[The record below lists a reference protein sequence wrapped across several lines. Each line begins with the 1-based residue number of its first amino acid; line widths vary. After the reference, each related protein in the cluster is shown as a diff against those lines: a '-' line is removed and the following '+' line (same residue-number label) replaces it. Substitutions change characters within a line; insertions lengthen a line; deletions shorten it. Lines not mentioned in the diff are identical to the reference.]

1 MFEVRPR
8 DLIWLYIFLLYVPL
22 CLLVY
27 RRLSPSLSPT
37 SKRLTIGMLT
47 AQVLVMVLSLAIR
60 PTSLFQEW
68 LWKLGAE
75 WNIPSALASAQLAL
89 VAFVALLTAWLTRT
103 IPAWQRLYLLGL
115 GLIFLF
121 LGLDEFFD
129 FRIFIDNL
137 RGHYMTVGAAMV
149 VATIIV
155 AVRSPRRS
163 WIWQICLLLGLSIVA
178 VGGLVFDVSSDFCG
192 TIGFLRPSGGCLE
205 PDYFEESLEILG
217 VWLALIALLGQ
228 FSRIVPCPHPRVRH
242 ALYVAPVLWI
252 LVVARASPVPDVPY
266 QKFGYGIQPAL
277 VRFESEEYLYGY
289 HIERKDEAVGFQLYS
304 YPWGSNDI
312 GLGYSIHL
320 VDQTRGGSVASRD
333 NLLKRDRSFQLFGD
347 NFVRVYAQEIEIE
360 FPPEAPVNRAL
371 WVVLT
376 LWRQRDDE
384 YARQKVLSSDLPL
397 LGESQVILGELV
409 LPAASAAP
417 PTRPLAAFDSGVALH
432 AVSMPERAITGEAL
446 EITFSWGSDESGG
459 EDLMQFL
466 HFGHLS
472 PPGEGGSAEG
482 GAESFQSGSWF
493 VFDQQPLGPRLPTRL
508 WYAGLADSETWHVML
523 PADLPPGRYSVFTG
537 LYRARD
543 QVRVPARQADGRL
556 WLDARV
562 PLGIIM
568 IE

>member
-37 SKRLTIGMLT
+37 SRRLTIGMLA
-47 AQVLVMVLSLAIR
+47 AQVVVIVLSLAIR

-68 LWKLGAE
+68 LWKLDGE

-89 VAFVALLTAWLTRT
+89 VGLVALFTAWLTRT

-115 GLIFLF
+115 GLVFLF
-121 LGLDEFFD
+121 LGLDEFLD
-129 FRIFIDNL
+129 FRTSIQNL
-137 RGHYMTVGAAMV
+137 RGHYMIVGAAMAA
-149 VATIIV
+149 ATVIV

-178 VGGLVFDVSSDFCG
+178 LGGLLFDVTPDFCG
-192 TIGFLRPSGGCLE
+192 AIGIFRPAGGCLE
-205 PDYFEESLEILG
+205 PDYFEESFEVLG

-228 FSRIVPCPHPRVRH
+228 FSRIVPTPEPRVRL
-242 ALYVAPVLWI
+242 ALYVAPALWI
-252 LVVARASPVPDVPY
+252 LLLARASPVPNIPY

-289 HIERKDEAVGFQLYS
+289 HIERKDEAIGLQLYS
-304 YPWGSNDI
+304 YPWGSIDI

-320 VDQTRGGSVASRD
+320 VDQTGGGSVVSRD
-333 NLLKRDRSFQLFGD
+333 NLLKRDRNFQLFGD

-360 FPPEAPVNRAL
+360 FPTEAPVNRAL

-376 LWRQRDDE
+376 LWRRRGDE

-397 LGESQVILGELV
+397 LGDSQVILGELV
-409 LPAASAAP
+409 LPSDSPAP
-417 PTRPLAAFDSGVALH
+417 PPPPLAAFDSGVALH
-432 AVSMPERAITGEAL
+432 AVSMPERAIAGETL
-446 EITFSWGSDESGG
+446 EISFSWGSDESGG
-459 EDLMQFL
+459 EDQVQFL
-466 HFGHLS
+466 HFGREET
-472 PPGEGGSAEG
+472 GE
-482 GAESFQSGSWF
+482 WF
-493 VFDQQPLGPRLPTRL
+493 VYDQQPLGRRLPTRL
-508 WYAGLADSETWHVML
+508 WYAGLADSETWEVML
-523 PADLPPGRYSVFTG
+523 PGDLAPGQYSVFTG

-543 QVRVPARQADGRL
+543 QERVPARQADGTP

-562 PLGIIM
+562 PLGSIT

>member
-37 SKRLTIGMLT
+37 SRRLTIGMLA
-47 AQVLVMVLSLAIR
+47 AQVVVIVLSLAIR

-68 LWKLGAE
+68 LWKLDGE

-89 VAFVALLTAWLTRT
+89 VGLVALFTAWLART

-115 GLIFLF
+115 GLVFLF
-121 LGLDEFFD
+121 LGLDEFLD
-129 FRIFIDNL
+129 FRTSIQNL
-137 RGHYMTVGAAMV
+137 RGHYMIVGAAMAA
-149 VATIIV
+149 ATVIV

-178 VGGLVFDVSSDFCG
+178 LGGLLFDVTPDFCG
-192 TIGFLRPSGGCLE
+192 AIGIFRPSGGCLE
-205 PDYFEESLEILG
+205 PDYFEESFEVLG

-228 FSRIVPCPHPRVRH
+228 FSRIVPTPEPRVRL

-252 LVVARASPVPDVPY
+252 LLLARASPVPNIPY

-289 HIERKDEAVGFQLYS
+289 HIERKDEAIGLQLYS
-304 YPWGSNDI
+304 YPWGSIDI

-320 VDQTRGGSVASRD
+320 VDQTGGGSVVSRD
-333 NLLKRDRSFQLFGD
+333 NLLKRDRNFQLFGD

-360 FPPEAPVNRAL
+360 FPTEAPVNRAL

-376 LWRQRDDE
+376 LWRRRGDE

-397 LGESQVILGELV
+397 LGDSQVILGELV
-409 LPAASAAP
+409 LPSDSPAP
-417 PTRPLAAFDSGVALH
+417 PTFPLAAFDSGVFLY
-432 AVSMPERAITGEAL
+432 AVSMPERAITGETL
-446 EITFSWGSDESGG
+446 DITFSWGSDESGD
-459 EDLMQFL
+459 EDQVQFL
-466 HFGHLS
+466 HFGREET
-472 PPGEGGSAEG
+472 GE
-482 GAESFQSGSWF
+482 WF
-493 VFDQQPLGPRLPTRL
+493 VYDQQPLGRRLPTRL
-508 WYAGLADSETWHVML
+508 WYAGLADSETWEVML
-523 PADLPPGRYSVFTG
+523 PGDLAPGQYSVFTG

-543 QVRVPARQADGRL
+543 QERVPARQADGTP

-562 PLGIIM
+562 PLGSIT

>member
-1 MFEVRPR
+1 MIEVRPR

-27 RRLSPSLSPT
+27 RRLRPSLSST
-37 SKRLTIGMLT
+37 SKRLAIGMLA

-68 LWKLGAE
+68 LWKLDAE

-89 VAFVALLTAWLTRT
+89 VGFVALLTAWLTRT

-115 GLIFLF
+115 SLVFLF
-121 LGLDEFFD
+121 LSLDEFFD
-129 FRIFIDNL
+129 FRTSIQNL
-137 RGHYMTVGAAMV
+137 RGHYLTVGAALV
-149 VATIIV
+149 VATVIV

-178 VGGLVFDVSSDFCG
+178 VGGLAFDVSSDFCG
-192 TIGFLRPSGGCLE
+192 AIGFLRPSGGCLE
-205 PDYFEESLEILG
+205 PDYFEESLEVLG
-217 VWLALIALLGQ
+217 VWLALVALLGQ
-228 FSRIVPCPHPRVRH
+228 YSRIVPSPQPRVRR
-242 ALYVAPVLWI
+242 ALYVAPLLWI
-252 LVVARASPVPDVPY
+252 FLLARASPVPNIPY

-289 HIERKDEAVGFQLYS
+289 HIEKKEEAVGLQLYS
-304 YPWGSNDI
+304 YPWGSIDD

-320 VDQTRGGSVASRD
+320 VDQTSGGSVASRD

-397 LGESQVILGELV
+397 LGDSQVILGELV
-409 LPAASAAP
+409 LPTASPAP
-417 PTRPLAAFDSGVALH
+417 ATLPLAAFDSGVLLYA
-432 AVSMPERAITGEAL
+432 ASMPERAIAGETL
-446 EITFSWGSDESGG
+446 EITFSWRSDESGG
-459 EDLMQFL
+459 EDQVQFL
-466 HFGHLS
+466 HVGFIS
-472 PPGEGGSAEG
+472 ASGEGGSVEG
-482 GAESFQSGSWF
+482 GTESVESGNWF

-508 WYAGLADSETWHVML
+508 WYAGLADSETWQVML
-523 PADLPPGRYSVFTG
+523 PADLPSGRYSVFTG

-543 QVRVPARQADGRL
+543 EVRVPARQADGKP

-562 PLGIIM
+562 PLGIIT

>member
-37 SKRLTIGMLT
+37 SKRLTIGMLA

-75 WNIPSALASAQLAL
+75 WNIPSAFASAQLAL

-115 GLIFLF
+115 GLVFLF

-129 FRIFIDNL
+129 LRTSIHNL
-137 RGHYMTVGAAMV
+137 RGHYMIVGAAMV
-149 VATIIV
+149 VATVV
-155 AVRSPRRS
+155 AAARSPRRS
-163 WIWQICLLLGLSIVA
+163 WIWHICLLLGLSIVA
-178 VGGLVFDVSSDFCG
+178 VGGLVFDESSDFCG
-192 TIGFLRPSGGCLE
+192 SIGFFRPSGGCLE

-228 FSRIVPCPHPRVRH
+228 FSRIAPSPQPRVRR
-242 ALYVAPVLWI
+242 ALYVLPALWI
-252 LVVARASPVPDVPY
+252 FLLARASPVPNIPY

-289 HIERKDEAVGFQLYS
+289 HIERKDEAVSLQLYS
-304 YPWGSNDI
+304 YPWGSIDI

-320 VDQTRGGSVASRD
+320 VDQTSGGSVASRD

-347 NFVRVYAQEIEIE
+347 NFVRVHAQEIEIE

-376 LWRQRDDE
+376 LWRRRDDE

-397 LGESQVILGELV
+397 LGEGQVILGELV
-409 LPAASAAP
+409 LPIASAAP
-417 PTRPLAAFDSGVALH
+417 STLPLAAFDSGVLLH
-432 AVSMPERAITGEAL
+432 AVSMPERAITGETL
-446 EITFSWGSDESGG
+446 EITFSWRSDESGD
-459 EDLMQFL
+459 EDQVQFL
-466 HFGHLS
+466 HFGHMS
-472 PPGEGGSAEG
+472 PPGEGEDVEG

-508 WYAGLADSETWHVML
+508 WYAGLADSETWQVTL

-537 LYRARD
+537 LYRAHD
-543 QVRVPARQADGRL
+543 QERVPARQADGTP

-562 PLGIIM
+562 PLGIIT

>member
-37 SKRLTIGMLT
+37 SKRLTIGMLA

-89 VAFVALLTAWLTRT
+89 VAFVALFTAWLTRT
-103 IPAWQRLYLLGL
+103 IPAWQRLYLLVL
-115 GLIFLF
+115 GLVFLF

-129 FRIFIDNL
+129 FRTYIHNL
-137 RGHYMTVGAAMV
+137 RGHYLTVGAALV
-149 VATIIV
+149 VATVIV

-178 VGGLVFDVSSDFCG
+178 VGGLAFDVSSDICG
-192 TIGFLRPSGGCLE
+192 AIGFLRPSGGCLE

-228 FSRIVPCPHPRVRH
+228 FSRIVPTPETRVH
-242 ALYVAPVLWI
+242 LALYAAPVLWI
-252 LVVARASPVPDVPY
+252 LMAARASPVPNVPY

-289 HIERKDEAVGFQLYS
+289 HIEINDEEVELQLYS
-304 YPWGSNDI
+304 YPWGSTDI

-376 LWRQRDDE
+376 LWRQRDNE

-397 LGESQVILGELV
+397 LGDSQVILGELV

-417 PTRPLAAFDSGVALH
+417 PTLPLAAFDSGVALH

-446 EITFSWGSDESGG
+446 EITFSWGSDESGY
-459 EDLMQFL
+459 EDLVQFL

-472 PPGEGGSAEG
+472 PPGEGGGVEG
-482 GAESFQSGSWF
+482 GAESAQSGSWF

-508 WYAGLADSETWHVML
+508 WYAGLADSETWQVML

-562 PLGIIM
+562 PLGIIT

>member
-1 MFEVRPR
+1 M
-8 DLIWLYIFLLYVPL
+8 
-22 CLLVY
+22 LV
-27 RRLSPSLSPT
+27 
-37 SKRLTIGMLT
+37 
-47 AQVLVMVLSLAIR
+47 AQVLVIVLCLAIR

-89 VAFVALLTAWLTRT
+89 VGVVALFTAWQART
-103 IPAWQRLYLLGL
+103 IPAWQRLYFLGL
-115 GLIFLF
+115 GLVFLF

-129 FRIFIDNL
+129 FRTSIHNL
-137 RGHYMTVGAAMV
+137 RGHYMVVGAAMV
-149 VATIIV
+149 VATVIV
-155 AVRSPRRS
+155 AVRSPRGS

-178 VGGLVFDVSSDFCG
+178 VGGLLFDVTSDFCG
-192 TIGFLRPSGGCLE
+192 TIGFFRPSGGCLE
-205 PDYFEESLEILG
+205 PDYFEETLEILG

-228 FSRIVPCPHPRVRH
+228 FSRIVPTPKPRVH
-242 ALYVAPVLWI
+242 LVLYVAPALWI
-252 LVVARASPVPDVPY
+252 LLLARASPVPDIPY

-289 HIERKDEAVGFQLYS
+289 HIEVDDEEIELQLYS
-304 YPWGSNDI
+304 YPWGSIDI

-320 VDQTRGGSVASRD
+320 VDQTSGGSVASRD

-376 LWRQRDDE
+376 LWRRQDDE
-384 YARQKVLSSDLPL
+384 YVRQEVLSSDLPL
-397 LGESQVILGELV
+397 LGDNQVILGELV
-409 LPAASAAP
+409 LPAHSPAAP
-417 PTRPLAAFDSGVALH
+417 TLPLAAFDSGVLLH
-432 AVSMPERAITGEAL
+432 AVRMPERAIAGETL
-446 EITFSWGSDESGG
+446 EITFSWRSDESGD
-459 EDLMQFL
+459 EDHVQFL
-466 HFGHLS
+466 HFGREKTS
-472 PPGEGGSAEG
+472 E
-482 GAESFQSGSWF
+482 WF
-493 VFDQQPLGPRLPTRL
+493 VYDQQPLGPRLPTRL
-508 WYAGLADSETWHVML
+508 WYAGLADSEAWQVTL

-543 QVRVPARQADGRL
+543 QERVPARQADGRP

-562 PLGIIM
+562 PLGSIT